1 MKIRTQLVLAFLLL
15 AVVPLSGI
23 VLYSYAASLRAVRG
37 ATEAQAS
44 NLTRE
49 MDGRM
54 AAIRT
59 ELGRGVERM
68 GEVPMRTLLS
78 AAESGREG
86 RPDPVLGRIVREFGQ
101 SAPLLDSVEI
111 VPMEP
116 ATAPF
121 PAEIPAP
128 EAQPAPA
135 PAAPAPAAPGAEAEA
150 RAHPGRIVID
160 IPRIMREAMEESRA
174 AARAVP
180 PGAGVTPEETEA
192 AIEAAM
198 EAIEGMTVQMDPGPA
213 AAPVPPRPPGT
224 PEAVEGIEG
233 IEGIP
238 DREAMRQQVQEQLA
252 KIERQRREAEERRV
266 EIEKR
271 LREVHVAR
279 GLEAPVWEGGKVV
292 GTVKVRLR
300 DEEVL
305 RRVLE
310 RTRGSE
316 GDVPFALDTQGRLH
330 TVNAEDRAVIE
341 SLPLD
346 RAALAR
352 QGSVKRVYGD
362 WAVATSRDK
371 ESGLVFGIAR
381 KVPLEG
387 VRRTAARNLGYGL
400 GLVGLALLGI
410 LPLSARMA
418 RNVEQVTAGAERIAQ
433 GDLTTRVPVR
443 SRNEFGTLALAF
455 NKMAED
461 LGEHQ
466 RRLLQEERLRKE
478 SEIEQRLLKTEYD
491 RKTQELEE
499 ARRFQLSLL
508 PKTLPVHPAFEIA
521 VSMRTATEVGGDYY
535 DFHLADDGTLT
546 AAIGDAT
553 GHGAAAGTMVTAI
566 KSLFSASAGE
576 DGLSRFL
583 TDAARAVKRMDLG
596 RMAMALSLV
605 RLQGRTLTVSNAG
618 MPPILLHRRASGRA
632 EEIALQGMPLGSL
645 AYAYEERT
653 VDVAPGDTI
662 LLLSDGLPELP
673 NPQGDPLGYP
683 RARTLFEGLAEKSPE
698 DIIAGLT
705 AAAEHW
711 AGGGAPKDDV
721 TLVVVRVG

>member
-1 MKIRTQLVLAFLLL
+1 MKIRTQLILVFLLL

-23 VLYSYAASLRAVRG
+23 VLYSYVASLSAVRG

-54 AAIRT
+54 ATIRT

-86 RPDPVLGRIVREFGQ
+86 RPDPMLGQIVREFGQ
-101 SAPLLDSVEI
+101 AAPLLDSVEI
-111 VPMEP
+111 VPIERAAPPTSPEDAEP
-116 ATAPF
+116 HAV
-121 PAEIPAP
+121 PAP
-128 EAQPAPA
+128 PA
-135 PAAPAPAAPGAEAEA
+135 PAAQARPGEAPAAAPGPDAVI
-150 RAHPGRIVID
+150 RID
-160 IPRIMREAMEESRA
+160 IPSIMREARA
-174 AARAVP
+174 AARAIP
-180 PGAGVTPEETEA
+180 PEAGATPEQAEA
-192 AIEAAM
+192 AIDAAV
-198 EAIEGMTVQMDPGPA
+198 EVVAGVIAGVVPRPE
-213 AAPVPPRPPGT
+213 AAPVPPQAPPAGGT
-224 PEAVEGIEG
+224 PSVVPDPEAIRKQVEE
-233 IEGIP
+233 
-238 DREAMRQQVQEQLA
+238 RLAEAHE
-252 KIERQRREAEERRV
+252 QRREVEEKRV
-266 EIEKR
+266 EAQKR
-271 LREVHVAR
+271 LQEAHMAQ

-292 GTVKVRLR
+292 GTVKVRVR

-330 TVNAEDRAVIE
+330 TVNAEDREVIE

-352 QGSVKRVYGD
+352 QGSVKRVFGD

-381 KVPLEG
+381 RVPLEG
-387 VRRTAARNLGYGL
+387 VRRTAARNLAYGL

-466 RRLLQEERLRKE
+466 RRLLEEERLRKE
-478 SEIEQRLLKTEYD
+478 REIEQRLLKTEYD
-491 RKTQELEE
+491 RKTLELED

-535 DFHLADDGTLT
+535 DFHLSGDGTLT

-566 KSLFSASAGE
+566 KSLFSASAEE

-583 TDAARAVKRMDLG
+583 TDASRAVKRMDLG

-618 MPPILLHRRASGRA
+618 MPPVLLYRRATGRA

-645 AYAYEERT
+645 AYAYEEKT
-653 VDVAPGDTI
+653 VEVAPGDTI

-683 RARTLFEGLAEKSPE
+683 RVRTLFEGQAEKPPE
-698 DIIAGLT
+698 EIIAGLT
-705 AAAEHW
+705 AAAEQW